1 MKIQIQF
8 QLNDVVSN
16 EEFSDE
22 AEAKKFVKNVKRR
35 KGFVS
40 DSLVIAQLDDEVVE
54 EKVSVEDEDVYVT
67 FRTVANFLN
76 VRYQQVYQKMT
87 QQKIRCERRQLGKRV
102 VWTASLKDV
111 NEIWLIRRNQ
121 YLSRTRAVLMDE
133 IDAE

>member
-22 AEAKKFVKNVKRR
+22 NEAKKFVKNVKRR

>member
-87 QQKIRCERRQLGKRV
+87 QQKIRCERRQLGKRI